1 MNVYDFDGTIYDGD
15 SSVDFWL
22 YSIRKKPSVFL
33 KCLPKLFCGAVL
45 YGIKRIPK
53 EEWKERFF
61 SFLRYLPAD
70 EARVNRF
77 WEQHNRKIKKWY
89 LDKKQENDVIVSA
102 SPVFLLAPIS
112 RKLGVSLI
120 ATEVDPASGRFSGLN
135 CSGKEKVRRF
145 REVYPDGK
153 IDEFYTDSRKDL
165 PLASEAGHAYFVRK
179 NKIRELIP
187 EVKK

>member
-1 MNVYDFDGTIYDGD
+1 M
-15 SSVDFWL
+15 
-22 YSIRKKPSVFL
+22 
-33 KCLPKLFCGAVL
+33 
-45 YGIKRIPK
+45 KRIPK

-102 SPVFLLAPIS
+102 SPVFLLGPIS

-145 REVYPDGK
+145 SFLWHCNPLKGDKNTGLWKKVVQMPLLHLRKVK
-153 IDEFYTDSRKDL
+153 I
-165 PLASEAGHAYFVRK
+165 
-179 NKIRELIP
+179 
-187 EVKK
+187 